1 MILVKRHLNTV
12 RNCELRDPKVLIY
25 RSFSPSNFVFFIDHQ
40 KLPRPRSSH
49 HFAAEVRIILHLLQE
64 YRPSGRPSSIPD
76 WAIPP
81 LKKRLAQPQGFG
93 SYYEIQQWLADTL
106 GVQVSYSAVYRLVR
120 GHLKAKLKVAKRQ
133 SPDQDPEQ
141 LESFKAYLGT
151 DLLLL
156 NSFVSNSPDRS
167 FNKIRFWCQDET
179 RWCLTTICRRLIT
192 ALGVKPVGSFQ
203 WQRNGYWLYGFVEPL
218 TGDTFFYEFSHL
230 DYLCFEE
237 CLALFSQAYPDD
249 FHIIH

>member
-1 MILVKRHLNTV
+1 M
-12 RNCELRDPKVLIY
+12 
-25 RSFSPSNFVFFIDHQ
+25 
-40 KLPRPRSSH
+40 
-49 HFAAEVRIILHLLQE
+49 
-64 YRPSGRPSSIPD
+64 
-76 WAIPP
+76 
-81 LKKRLAQPQGFG
+81 
-93 SYYEIQQWLADTL
+93 
-106 GVQVSYSAVYRLVR
+106 R

-192 ALGVKPVGSFQ
+192 ALGVKPVGSFSGNEMAIGSMALLNPSQ
-203 WQRNGYWLYGFVEPL
+203 EIPSFMNFLILIIFVL
-218 TGDTFFYEFSHL
+218 KSV
-230 DYLCFEE
+230 
-237 CLALFSQAYPDD
+237 
-249 FHIIH
+249 